1 MSRYDRH
8 IPLTPTEAIERTAR
22 RRAGAKLGWSVHAL
36 VYLCVNAGL
45 IAIAAA
51 GGRNWAMY
59 PALAWGLGL
68 AIHGVVVFFVT
79 GGGGLYERLLQR
91 ERNRLTLQRDP
102 W

>member
-1 MSRYDRH
+1 MSRHDRH
-8 IPLTPTEAIERTAR
+8 TNLTPAEALERTAR
-22 RRAGAKLGWSVHAL
+22 RRAGAKLGWSIHAL

-45 IAIAAA
+45 FALAAA
-51 GGRNWAMY
+51 GGRSWAIY

-79 GGGGLYERLLQR
+79 GGGGLYERLLQQ
-91 ERNRLTLQRDP
+91 ERNRLNLQRDA